1 MHSWFSDAFGFEER
15 DAGSFSGV
23 RNKFQL
29 VVSPGDAN
37 NITLVSKAN
46 GKKFAVGLFQTPSVQ
61 ELDQLYKGI
70 EHLSNKSGLT
80 FQNIIGDVRSLL
92 LNPDNAGAVF
102 QAASQFNCL
111 EMVGPSVTPENG
123 VTEYFLDRTQGPI
136 CAITC
141 PAATI
146 VRNYF
151 AGDKWGT
158 GQAAGNQLDMM
169 KDVAELLNNSKN
181 GYWEMRNGYLLPV
194 HNDSLRDLQTRL
206 KSDNNLRRKLTQSL
220 RVGVH

>member
-1 MHSWFSDAFGFEER
+1 
-15 DAGSFSGV
+15 
-23 RNKFQL
+23 
-29 VVSPGDAN
+29 
-37 NITLVSKAN
+37 
-46 GKKFAVGLFQTPSVQ
+46 
-61 ELDQLYKGI
+61 
-70 EHLSNKSGLT
+70 
-80 FQNIIGDVRSLL
+80 
-92 LNPDNAGAVF
+92 
-102 QAASQFNCL
+102 
-111 EMVGPSVTPENG
+111 MVGPSVTPENG

-206 KSDNNLRRKLTQSL
+206 KSDNDLRKKLTQSL